1 MAVNDRPGGMTALS
15 VLNGFFALGVG
26 GATIQRFVVSY
37 ELMAKIDGSERFGPR
52 RSQYFQGLIDEG
64 LTPLDLQIL
73 GVMGLIATI
82 FLFVS
87 IWGILKQS
95 NLLGRWLGTIGGVAL
110 ACFSVFSILWLPDSF
125 LRGSGLSIARQM
137 FFPLFLIFMLHV
149 IFRRDFLNNRQ
160 NS

>member
-26 GATIQRFVVSY
+26 GTTIQRFVASY
-37 ELMAKIDGSERFGPR
+37 ELMAKMDGSGRFGR
-52 RSQYFQGLIDEG
+52 RRGQYFQSLLDEG

-82 FLFVS
+82 FLLVS

-95 NLLGRWLGTIGGVAL
+95 NLLGRWLGTIGGGR
-110 ACFSVFSILWLPDSF
+110 S
-125 LRGSGLSIARQM
+125 R
-137 FFPLFLIFMLHV
+137 LFLCVFHTMASRFFSSGKRTFHSEADVLSCVSDLHASCN
-149 IFRRDFLNNRQ
+149 FSQRLPE
-160 NS
+160 